1 MHKRIMAAV
10 VTAWMVLLLVVQPAL
25 AMSPSAQQRDQRYGL
40 TCVDGVCRAEL
51 DLGLGAAW
59 LPQGAWLS
67 VMQSA
72 LRQLPGKAEI
82 ALEDEVTITLPT
94 GNLSLADADLV
105 ITLDEM
111 GKIAALRGSAAA
123 PVPTFGLL
131 GDWQV
136 VTPARVTVG
145 YDRGAAL
152 AELDAPLQA
161 ERRYFFVDAQAG
173 LHLATQ
179 GMALSAPAGQRA
191 TIIMDL
197 AQPLVFIDGQV
208 TLHTD
213 GQMAFI
219 REALG
224 PIGESGWL
232 PTDLPLHQSVL
243 VHVQGQLGRD
253 IEPKLT
259 LAGEYRMDGGLVGK
273 WLQVD
278 ATPLLAQGQAVIG
291 PAGLMLSGSARSAL
305 EPQKWFDSGAQAQL
319 FVPFDAPDGS
329 SVTVGADVASPA
341 LGVEQ
346 EATAT
351 VAGEAGWL
359 ARTGE
364 AAWSGMQQGWSQ
376 AGTVAQSG
384 YAWMG
389 KGFGTGWAYTQE
401 QWCGLTG
408 LCPDEVATTREEG
421 TRVAAAE

>member
-1 MHKRIMAAV
+1 
-10 VTAWMVLLLVVQPAL
+10 
-25 AMSPSAQQRDQRYGL
+25 
-40 TCVDGVCRAEL
+40 
-51 DLGLGAAW
+51 
-59 LPQGAWLS
+59 
-67 VMQSA
+67 VM
-72 LRQLPGKAEI
+72 
-82 ALEDEVTITLPT
+82 
-94 GNLSLADADLV
+94 
-105 ITLDEM
+105 TLDEK
-111 GKIAALRGSAAA
+111 GKITTLRGSAAA

-145 YDRGAAL
+145 YDRGATL
-152 AELDAPLQA
+152 MELSAPLQA

-179 GMALSAPAGQRA
+179 GMALTAPAGQRA
-191 TIIMDL
+191 TLIMDL

-213 GQMAFI
+213 GQTAFI

-224 PIGESGWL
+224 PIGESDWL
-232 PTDLPLHQSVL
+232 PTDLPLRQSVL

-259 LAGEYRMDGGLVGK
+259 LAGEYRMDGGLAGK
-273 WLQVD
+273 WLQID

-291 PAGLMLSGSARSAL
+291 PAGLLLSGSARSAL
-305 EPQKWFDSGAQAQL
+305 EPQKWFDSGAQAEL
-319 FVPFDAPDGS
+319 YVPFDAPDS
-329 SVTVGADVASPA
+329 SSLTMGADVTAPA

-346 EATAT
+346 ETTAT
-351 VAGEAGWL
+351 MAGETGWL

-364 AAWSGMQQGWSQ
+364 VAWSGVQQGWSQ
-376 AGTVAQSG
+376 AGTVAQNG
-384 YAWMG
+384 YEWMG
-389 KGFGTGWAYTQE
+389 KGFGTGWAYTQG

-408 LCPDEVATTREEG
+408 LCAEEVATTGEDG